1 MTRFFLRRLERNLG
15 VHIHWHGRREQF
27 EPGGGIVVANHFTR
41 LETFVIPFVLHREAH
56 ITVRVLAAPMF
67 FTNRVFGEY
76 LLSIG
81 ALPTNYPQKYEL
93 IARDILRGGWW
104 LLFPEGS
111 MIKDRKVMEHGRW
124 LVSNAT
130 GTLRRPPHSGAA
142 IIALLVRRYKE
153 ALRRALRHG
162 KHLQSLCQTLR
173 LDNAQHAEL
182 AAIAQ
187 RPTRIVPLNV
197 TYYPL
202 NPKENLLKSLVSR
215 FAPVLTQSDMGERL
229 LEELTVEGSMLFEG
243 VQIDIR
249 PGTPLRLE
257 AELPVGNTR
266 QMLPW
271 SLSPWRRPLDL
282 LRTWRPVRRSTS
294 LLNHWLPLYGRRQ
307 RRHAGQITQA
317 YMQAIYGLTTVN
329 LDHLLSILLL
339 LALRTSQRSRWP
351 LAELKRRVYLAA
363 QALQAQD
370 GIHLHADLQDGEL
383 QYRLLTDQ
391 PHPGI
396 DSFAQRAAANHLLT
410 RVDAAWELLVERL
423 TNPWPFG
430 VVRLQNFIQV
440 CANEVEPLAAV
451 MQVLH
456 RALRLDLGHQRERF
470 AHDMY
475 AYEQRL
481 YDVDYAAFARA
492 GLPRILPLP
501 SAVGRPVLLQGV
513 GLAGAV
519 GILLVHGY
527 SASPAEVLPL
537 ARYLHAYGLTV
548 YVVRLR
554 GHGTSPYDL
563 RQRCWQD
570 WYASVYRGYT
580 CLQEL
585 SDVQFAGGMS
595 TGGALALYL
604 AAQRV
609 GPLQGV
615 FAVGAP
621 IKLQHRMLRLVP
633 MMRAVRDFVRAE
645 PENPTNNYMYHPLPA
660 VRQLT
665 RFIAVYQEVL
675 PQVTMPVLL
684 IQARGDPTV
693 HPESAQCIYERL
705 QSPEK
710 HLLWKDINRH
720 VIVGEEYPKVHHDI
734 LTFVWQ
740 HSPIVKKKKDK

>member
-27 EPGGGIVVANHFTR
+27 GPGGGIVVANHFTR

-81 ALPTNYPQKYEL
+81 ALPSNYPHKYEL

-111 MIKDRKVMEHGRW
+111 MIKDRKVMERGRW

-142 IIALLVRRYKE
+142 ILALLVRRYKD

-173 LDNAQHAEL
+173 LGDVHPIEL
-182 AAIAQ
+182 EAIA
-187 RPTRIVPLNV
+187 RRSMRIVPLNV

-202 NPKENLLKSLVSR
+202 NPQENLLKALVSR
-215 FAPVLTQSDMGERL
+215 FAPVLTHSDMRERL

-243 VQIDIR
+243 VQVDIR
-249 PGTPLRLE
+249 PGIPLCLE
-257 AELPVGNTR
+257 AGIQAGHAGRMAPR
-266 QMLPW
+266 
-271 SLSPWRRPLDL
+271 SLSPWRRSLDL
-282 LRTWRPVRRSTS
+282 LRAWRPARHYPS
-294 LLNHWLPLYGRRQ
+294 LLDRWLPLHGRRQ
-307 RRHAGQITQA
+307 RRPAWQITQV
-317 YMQAIYGLTTVN
+317 YMQAIYELTTVN
-329 LDHLLSILLL
+329 MDHLLSVLLL
-339 LALRTSQRSRWP
+339 LALRTYQRQRWP

-370 GIHLHADLQDGEL
+370 GIHLHADLLDGEL

-391 PHPGI
+391 SHPGI
-396 DSFAQRAAANHLLT
+396 DSFAQRAMANHLLT
-410 RVDAAWELLVERL
+410 CVDATWELTVGRL
-423 TNPWPFG
+423 TNPWPFD

-440 CANEVEPLAAV
+440 CYNEVEPLTAV
-451 MQVLH
+451 MQALH
-456 RALRLDLGHQRERF
+456 QAMRIDLGRQRERF

-475 AYEQRL
+475 AYEQQL
-481 YDVDYAAFARA
+481 YAVDYTAFARA
-492 GLPRILPLP
+492 GFPRIPPLP
-501 SAVGRPVLLQGV
+501 SAVGCPVLLRGT
-513 GLAGAV
+513 GPAGAV

-570 WYASVYRGYT
+570 WYASVCRGYT
-580 CLQEL
+580 CLQAL

-621 IKLQHRMLRLVP
+621 VKLQHRMLRLAP
-633 MMRAVRDFVRAE
+633 MVQAVRDFVRAV
-645 PENPTNNYMYHPLPA
+645 PENPAHNYMYHPLPA
-660 VRQLT
+660 IRQLT
-665 RFIAVYQEVL
+665 RFIAVYQEAL
-675 PQVTMPVLL
+675 PEVTLPVLL

-693 HPESAQCIYERL
+693 HPESAQRIYERL

-710 HLLWKDINRH
+710 YLFWKDTNRH
-720 VIVGEEYPKVHHDI
+720 VIVGEEYPEVHHDI
-734 LTFVWQ
+734 LTFVQQ
-740 HSPIVKKKKDK
+740 HSPILVRKDDK